1 MKKGDKLI
9 IIIIAAVA
17 LVALGI
23 TLITASEAN
32 NKVVAITVDQKSY
45 MTLPINKD
53 TTVTVATQ
61 YGSNTIEIKDG
72 SVKVISADCPDKICV
87 HTKAAQKVGDIIVCL
102 PHRLIITVQKAE

>member
-9 IIIIAAVA
+9 ILIIALIA
-17 LVALGI
+17 LIIFAI
-23 TLITASEAN
+23 TMRTAYDAD
-32 NKVVAITVDQKSY
+32 NKVASITVDQKPY
-45 MTLPINKD
+45 MTLPMNTD
-53 TTVTVATQ
+53 TTVAIINE

-102 PHRLIITVQKAE
+102 PHRIIITVEKAK